1 MTGQLRLFEPPRAL
15 FNPHC
20 VDCDTNTNAIDEYY
34 MVHDVVWPL
43 DGNGMLCIGC
53 LEARIGRRLKPADF
67 TGAAINHDDY
77 ERSARLAS
85 RLRQETP

>member
-1 MTGQLRLFEPPRAL
+1 
-15 FNPHC
+15 
-20 VDCDTNTNAIDEYY
+20 
-34 MVHDVVWPL
+34 
-43 DGNGMLCIGC
+43 MLCIGC
-53 LEARIGRRLKPADF
+53 LKARIGRRLKPADF